1 MPPRFFLL
9 NRRKNCHSN
18 LALEKGGFSPGGTTC
33 RPLLKHVII
42 RCTVHPVTDQYN
54 SPRIYCLFYTLFWQ
68 VLIRTEQAFCLKK
81 SNRVFLTSSLK
92 KVLCWFVS
100 WNSRKMR
107 SLVLRVLKI
116 SLKWDIKWDI
126 SSSIWTNLS
135 EAFIE
140 ITFSSLKSLTYIWSS
155 FKNKAV
161 TQIFECH
168 KLFVIKSFAFR
179 NALKVKCLWK
189 QNFGI
194 LCQIRN
200 LHLGLKESKN

>member
-1 MPPRFFLL
+1 MPPRFFLPK
-9 NRRKNCHSN
+9 RRKNCHSN

-33 RPLLKHVII
+33 LPLLKPRHNTLY
-42 RCTVHPVTDQYN
+42 CTPSNN
-54 SPRIYCLFYTLFWQ
+54 SPRIYCLFYTLIWQ
-68 VLIRTEQAFCLKK
+68 VLIRTEQAFCVEKR
-81 SNRVFLTSSLK
+81 NRVFLISSLK

-107 SLVLRVLKI
+107 SLGLRVLKI
-116 SLKWDIKWDI
+116 SLKWDIKLDI

-135 EAFIE
+135 SAFTE

-168 KLFVIKSFAFR
+168 RLFVIKSFAFR